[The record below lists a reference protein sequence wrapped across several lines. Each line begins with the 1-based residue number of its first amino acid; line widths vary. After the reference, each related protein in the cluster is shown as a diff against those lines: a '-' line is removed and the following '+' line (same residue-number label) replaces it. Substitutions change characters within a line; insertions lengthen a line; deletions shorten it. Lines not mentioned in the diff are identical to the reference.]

1 MTFEKILADLKNKKY
16 SPVYFLTGDEP
27 YYIDE
32 ITNFIT
38 DNILTDSEKTFNQV
52 ILYGKDTEI
61 PDIINTAKRFPMMS
75 EYQVI
80 VVREAQNLD
89 NINDLTYYTDNP
101 LKSTIL
107 VINYKYKKF
116 DKRSKLYKSVVDKG
130 LFFESKKLYENQ
142 IAEWINS
149 YLNNKSYKIEPSASV
164 LLIESLGNDLSKI
177 ANELE
182 KLIITLDANVKTI
195 TSTSIE
201 NNIGISKD
209 FNNFELQKALIE
221 KDVLKANRIIN
232 YFDKNQK
239 NNPLAL
245 TITSLYYF
253 FVKIL
258 SYHSLKDKSG
268 KNVASVLKI
277 NSYFISDYQAAARV
291 YPTGKVEQVISI
303 LREYDLKSKGV
314 GNLTTSPGNL
324 LKELIYKILH

>member
-16 SPVYFLTGDEP
+16 CPVYLLTGDEP

-32 ITNFIT
+32 ITNYIT

-116 DKRSKLYKSVVDKG
+116 DKRSKLYKSVIDKG
-130 LFFESKKLYENQ
+130 ILFESKKLYENQ

-149 YLNNKSYKIEPSASV
+149 FLNIKGYKIDPSAGV

-239 NNPLAL
+239 NNPIAI

-253 FVKIL
+253 FTKIL
-258 SYHSLKDKSG
+258 SYHSLKDKSV

-277 NSYFISDYQAAARV
+277 NQYFVSDYQAAARV
-291 YPTGKVEQVISI
+291 YPPGKVERVISI